1 MLFHFRAPTLIDLER
16 IMEIE
21 RSGFSAEEA
30 ASSEAMRKR
39 IERIHDSFIVA
50 VTESDEPIGYVVGPV
65 IPERY
70 LYDELFEKT
79 VENPSIGGYQSIL
92 SLVVDP
98 AFQRFG
104 IASHLLSELAKLSRS
119 RKREGITLTC
129 LESLVPFYE
138 KNGYQLEGV
147 SDSQHAGET
156 WYNMVLDLRIDH

>member
-1 MLFHFRAPTLIDLER
+1 MLFRFRAPTLNDLER

-21 RSGFSAEEA
+21 RSGFSAEDA
-30 ASSEAMRKR
+30 ASSEAMKKR
-39 IERIHDSFIVA
+39 IERIPDSFIVA
-50 VTESDEPIGYVVGPV
+50 VTESDGPIGYVVGPV

-79 VENPSIGGYQSIL
+79 VENPSVGGYQSIL

-98 AFQRFG
+98 TFQKFG

-138 KNGYQLEGV
+138 RNGYQLEGH
-147 SDSQHAGET
+147 SMLEKRGIT
-156 WYNMVLDLRIDH
+156 WC